1 MNIRFQHMVE
11 KNVQVKTL
19 ITKNA
24 AITHAQVN
32 FNLEF
37 FSLYIFVKESEM
49 LMSVLLLKMPQ

>member
-1 MNIRFQHMVE
+1 MVE

-24 AITHAQVN
+24 TITHAQVN